1 MLSIFKRSLGS
12 FIFALALLRLSGRK
26 SISQLNY
33 FDFFTVNMIAGL
45 LTSYITDP
53 KQDLEIFLAP
63 LAITA
68 ADLVADRIA
77 IKNRTARVLLEG
89 KPVIFIKNGKIIE
102 KNIAKMHYNVA
113 EVLAALRNKGIS
125 NLSDVEFAV
134 LEIDGKISV
143 IKKSQCRPLT
153 PRDLNVPTQYEGLS
167 SIIISDG
174 VILQENLQENNLD
187 RSWLDRKLRELGID
201 DVSRVFLAS
210 LATDGSLYVDLK
222 GS

>member
-1 MLSIFKRSLGS
+1 MSIFKRSLGS
-12 FIFALALLRLSGRK
+12 FVFALVLLRISGRK

-33 FDFFTVNMIAGL
+33 FDFLTVNMMAGL

-53 KQDLEIFLAP
+53 EQDLEIFLAP

-68 ADLVADRIA
+68 ADLLADRIA
-77 IKNRTARVLLEG
+77 IKNRSARVLLEG

-102 KNIAKMHYNVA
+102 KNIERMHYNVA

-125 NLSDVEFAV
+125 NLGDVEFAL

-143 IKKSQCRPLT
+143 FKKSQSRPLT
-153 PRDLNVPTQYEGLS
+153 PMDLNVPTQYEGLS
-167 SIIISDG
+167 SVIISDG
-174 VILQENLQENNLD
+174 KILQENLQENNLD
-187 RSWLDRKLRELGID
+187 RSWLDNKLKELGVD

-222 GS
+222 DS